1 MAFSNA
7 ISIEKY
13 ATNRL
18 GELNCVVPICLDTPC
33 PAPNARKSKK
43 THFAELL
50 IVGEK
55 RHASKGPLE
64 NRFCKFPCSLPGSL
78 SRDAPSLQGR
88 LREVGQFP
96 SCRPRVQN
104 RR

>member
-33 PAPNARKSKK
+33 PAPNTRKSKK

-55 RHASKGPLE
+55 RYASKRPLE
-64 NRFCKFPCSLPGSL
+64 NRFCKFPCSLPRSL
-78 SRDAPSLQGR
+78 PRDVPSLQDR
-88 LREVGQFP
+88 LVEKWSVSDSAAIMP
-96 SCRPRVQN
+96 
-104 RR
+104 